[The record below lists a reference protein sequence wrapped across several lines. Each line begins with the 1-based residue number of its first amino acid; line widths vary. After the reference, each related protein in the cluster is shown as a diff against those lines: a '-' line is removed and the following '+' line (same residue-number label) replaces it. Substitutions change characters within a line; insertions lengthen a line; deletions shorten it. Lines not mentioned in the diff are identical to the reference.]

1 LRRKPETLGHI
12 IMPTIIRNVLS
23 IFAGTF
29 VAIILIALVQTVA
42 HTLYPPPPGTD
53 FNDKESLAQIMMQA
67 PLGALLLVILSYAV
81 GTFVGSALAARLSA
95 PEGPIRQGLFV
106 GALMLIAGVMNLK
119 AIPHPLW
126 FWIACIAVFIWTG
139 WFGAQTGCA
148 LRPKAK

>member
-1 LRRKPETLGHI
+1 
-12 IMPTIIRNVLS
+12 MPRIIRNVLS

-29 VAIILIALVQTVA
+29 VAIILIALVQAVA
-42 HTLYPPPPGTD
+42 HSMYPPPPGFD
-53 FNDKESLAQIMMQA
+53 FNDPAALAELMATA
-67 PLGALLLVILSYAV
+67 PLGALLLVILSYAL
-81 GTFVGSALAARLSA
+81 GTFAGSALAARLSA
-95 PEGPIRQGLFV
+95 PDGPIRQGLFV

-126 FWIACIAVFIWTG
+126 FWIACIAVFLWTG